1 MDARRLKR
9 TDFNSII
16 NQLRMT
22 PHAKS
27 RFFVPL
33 CRLVV
38 LPLVRPILEGD
49 VQLLENEFSNGY
61 REGDRVLYVSIA
73 KNDGS
78 CLDVTDETFSSWNQ
92 HWQRANQRF
101 EEELDKDKDLLKFK
115 GKMFYVWEG
124 NHRVTAWLRHIERHH
139 SDEECWHYS
148 VDCIFLD
155 PKDSVGVLLDAMN
168 DVNR

>member
-1 MDARRLKR
+1 
-9 TDFNSII
+9 
-16 NQLRMT
+16 MT

-78 CLDVTDETFSSWNQ
+78 CLDVTDETISSWNQ

-124 NHRVTAWLRHIERHH
+124 NLNPLPSA
-139 SDEECWHYS
+139 
-148 VDCIFLD
+148 
-155 PKDSVGVLLDAMN
+155 PKINVSFS
-168 DVNR
+168 

>member
-1 MDARRLKR
+1 
-9 TDFNSII
+9 
-16 NQLRMT
+16 MT

-27 RFFVPL
+27 RFCVPL

-49 VQLLENEFSNGY
+49 VQLLETEFFNGY
-61 REGDRVLYVSIA
+61 REGDRVLYVSFT

-78 CLDVTDETFSSWNQ
+78 SLDVTDETVSTWDQ
-92 HWQRANQRF
+92 HWQRANQCF
-101 EEELDKDKDLLKFK
+101 EKELDKDKDLHKFK
-115 GKMFYVWEG
+115 GKMLYVWEG

-139 SDEECWHYS
+139 SDEEHWHYS

-155 PKDSVGVLLDAMN
+155 PKGLVGVLLDAMN
-168 DVNR
+168 DVNRLVTITKLNHFI

>member
-1 MDARRLKR
+1 LEDKELDARRLKR

-49 VQLLENEFSNGY
+49 VQLLENEFSN
-61 REGDRVLYVSIA
+61 D
-73 KNDGS
+73 
-78 CLDVTDETFSSWNQ
+78 
-92 HWQRANQRF
+92 
-101 EEELDKDKDLLKFK
+101 
-115 GKMFYVWEG
+115 
-124 NHRVTAWLRHIERHH
+124 IEFG
-139 SDEECWHYS
+139 
-148 VDCIFLD
+148 ILI
-155 PKDSVGVLLDAMN
+155 KQN
-168 DVNR
+168 KK